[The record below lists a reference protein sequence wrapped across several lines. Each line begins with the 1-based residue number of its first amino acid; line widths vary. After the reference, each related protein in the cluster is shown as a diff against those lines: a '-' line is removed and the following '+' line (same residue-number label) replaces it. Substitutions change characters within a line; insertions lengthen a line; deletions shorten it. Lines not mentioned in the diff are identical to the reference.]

1 MRMEVGS
8 NVKTTNIIRKLE
20 KDIKDVEKAFSFG
33 SSTTFGE
40 STTNATA
47 PKKKSFGVKRGE

>member
-1 MRMEVGS
+1 MEIGS

-33 SSTTFGE
+33 SSTTFGDAN
-40 STTNATA
+40 SNA
-47 PKKKSFGVKRGE
+47 PNKKSFGVKRGE

>member
-1 MRMEVGS
+1 MEVGS
-8 NVKTTNIIRKLE
+8 NVKTTNIIKKLE

-40 STTNATA
+40 STSNAI
-47 PKKKSFGVKRGE
+47 KKKSFGVKRGE